1 MTAPTPSVPLN
12 QLEVVRTNGRP
23 APVPLG
29 SRSQPVV
36 ERAVSIPTY
45 QSADV
50 VAAAIDLTPRERS
63 EVVARIANTVIAATA
78 LVLLAPLMLLIAL
91 AIKLTSRGPVIYM
104 QTRVGLDRRYNR
116 LGIGH
121 PGRQHDFGGKLFT
134 MFKFRTMCVDAE
146 ADGRS
151 VWASKSDPR
160 VTAVGRI
167 LRKTRLDEL
176 PQLWNVLQGEMN
188 IVGPRPERPDIFERL
203 REEVPGYAL
212 RQRVKPGITGWAQI
226 NQSYD
231 TCLDDVRRKVELDL
245 EYLGRQSVMEDLL
258 IMTRTLPVM
267 VLRRGAW

>member
-1 MTAPTPSVPLN
+1 
-12 QLEVVRTNGRP
+12 
-23 APVPLG
+23 
-29 SRSQPVV
+29 VV
-36 ERAVSIPTY
+36 ERAVPIP
-45 QSADV
+45 SFRAADV
-50 VAAAIDLTPRERS
+50 GVAEIDVMPRERS
-63 EVVARIANTVIAATA
+63 EVAARVANTLIAAIS
-78 LVLLAPLMLLIAL
+78 LVLLAPLMVLIAL
-91 AIKLTSRGPVIYM
+91 AIKLTSRGPVIYT

-121 PGRQHDFGGKLFT
+121 PSRQHDFGGKLFT
-134 MFKFRTMCVDAE
+134 MYKFRTMCVDAE
-146 ADGRS
+146 VDGRS
-151 VWASKSDPR
+151 VWASKGDPR
-160 VTAVGRI
+160 VTRVGRI

-176 PQLWNVLQGEMN
+176 PQLWNVLLGEMN

-203 REEVPGYAL
+203 RDEVPGYAL
-212 RQRVKPGITGWAQI
+212 RQRVKPGITGWAQV